1 MNFLEVSLIC
11 SILSCTLVT
20 GFTLLYAVVIMPGLS
35 KLDDK
40 EFIKAFQV
48 TDGVI
53 QDNQPLF
60 ILTWLGSVIPV
71 VGAILSSIISVGLP
85 EAWLI
90 VFVGVVYLLG
100 VQGITLSVHLPL
112 NNHIKKINEIQISMG
127 VNSNFKS
134 FYLALSVLLGLIFYL
149 LVSFFIK
156 AFKSEDIKL
165 KY

>member
-40 EFIKAFQV
+40 EFIRAFQL
-48 TDGVI
+48 TDSVI

-60 ILTWLGSVIPV
+60 ILIWLGSVISV

-112 NNHIKKINEIQISMG
+112 NNRIKKINIEKTDHQM
-127 VNSNFKS
+127 
-134 FYLALSVLLGLIFYL
+134 LSVERGKFETRWNFFNTIRTGISFSVSLTLL
-149 LVSFFIK
+149 LVI
-156 AFKSEDIKL
+156 AL
-165 KY
+165 R

>member
-60 ILTWLGSVIPV
+60 ILTWLGSVISV

-112 NNHIKKINEIQISMG
+112 NNHIKKINIEKTDHQT
-127 VNSNFKS
+127 
-134 FYLALSVLLGLIFYL
+134 LSVERQKFETRWNFFNTIRTAISFLVSLTLL
-149 LVSFFIK
+149 LVV
-156 AFKSEDIKL
+156 AL
-165 KY
+165 R

>member
-60 ILTWLGSVIPV
+60 ILTWLGSVISV
-71 VGAILSSIISVGLP
+71 VSAILTSIISVGLP

-112 NNHIKKINEIQISMG
+112 NNHIKKINIEKTDHQT
-127 VNSNFKS
+127 
-134 FYLALSVLLGLIFYL
+134 LSVEREKFETRWNFFNTIRTGISFLVSLTLL
-149 LVSFFIK
+149 LVV
-156 AFKSEDIKL
+156 AL
-165 KY
+165 R

>member
-1 MNFLEVSLIC
+1 MDFLDVSLIL

-20 GFTLLYAVVIMPGLS
+20 GFILTYAVVVMPGLS

-60 ILTWLGSVIPV
+60 ILTWLGSVISV

-112 NNHIKKINEIQISMG
+112 NNHIKKINIEKTDHQT
-127 VNSNFKS
+127 
-134 FYLALSVLLGLIFYL
+134 LSVEREKFETRWNFFNTIRTAISFLVSLTLL
-149 LVSFFIK
+149 LVV
-156 AFKSEDIKL
+156 AL
-165 KY
+165 R

>member
-11 SILSCTLVT
+11 STLLCTLVT

-40 EFIKAFQV
+40 EFIRAFQL
-48 TDGVI
+48 TDSVI

-60 ILTWLGSVIPV
+60 ILIWLGSVISV

-100 VQGITLSVHLPL
+100 VQGITLSVHLP
-112 NNHIKKINEIQISMG
+112 
-127 VNSNFKS
+127 
-134 FYLALSVLLGLIFYL
+134 
-149 LVSFFIK
+149 
-156 AFKSEDIKL
+156 
-165 KY
+165 

>member
-60 ILTWLGSVIPV
+60 ILTWLGSVISV

-112 NNHIKKINEIQISMG
+112 NNHIKKINIEKTANQT
-127 VNSNFKS
+127 
-134 FYLALSVLLGLIFYL
+134 LSVEREKFETRWNFFNTIRTGISFLVSLTLL
-149 LVSFFIK
+149 LVV
-156 AFKSEDIKL
+156 AL
-165 KY
+165 R

>member
-60 ILTWLGSVIPV
+60 ILTWLGSVISV

-112 NNHIKKINEIQISMG
+112 NNHIKKINIEKTDHQT
-127 VNSNFKS
+127 
-134 FYLALSVLLGLIFYL
+134 LSVERQKFETRWNFFNTIRTGISF
-149 LVSFFIK
+149 LVSLTLLLII
-156 AFKSEDIKL
+156 AL
-165 KY
+165 Q

>member
-60 ILTWLGSVIPV
+60 ILIWLGSVISV

-112 NNHIKKINEIQISMG
+112 NNHIKKINIEKTDHQM
-127 VNSNFKS
+127 
-134 FYLALSVLLGLIFYL
+134 LSVERGKFETRWNFFNTIRTGISFLVSLTLL
-149 LVSFFIK
+149 LVV
-156 AFKSEDIKL
+156 AL
-165 KY
+165 R

>member
-60 ILTWLGSVIPV
+60 ILTWLGSVISV

-112 NNHIKKINEIQISMG
+112 NNHIKKINIEKTDHQT
-127 VNSNFKS
+127 
-134 FYLALSVLLGLIFYL
+134 LSVEREKFETRWNFFNTIRTGISFLVSLTLL
-149 LVSFFIK
+149 LVV
-156 AFKSEDIKL
+156 AL
-165 KY
+165 R

>member
-53 QDNQPLF
+53 QHNQPLF
-60 ILTWLGSVIPV
+60 ILIWLGSVISV

-112 NNHIKKINEIQISMG
+112 NNHIKKINIEKTDPQM
-127 VNSNFKS
+127 
-134 FYLALSVLLGLIFYL
+134 LSVERGKFETRWNFFNTIRTGISFLVSLTLL
-149 LVSFFIK
+149 LVI
-156 AFKSEDIKL
+156 AL
-165 KY
+165 R

>member
-1 MNFLEVSLIC
+1 MNTLEVSLIC
-11 SILSCTLVT
+11 STLSCTLVT

-60 ILTWLGSVIPV
+60 ILTWLGSVISV

-112 NNHIKKINEIQISMG
+112 NNHIKKINIEKTDHQT
-127 VNSNFKS
+127 
-134 FYLALSVLLGLIFYL
+134 LSVEREKFETRWNFFNTIRTGISFSVSLTLLLIVAL
-149 LVSFFIK
+149 R
-156 AFKSEDIKL
+156 
-165 KY
+165 

>member
-60 ILTWLGSVIPV
+60 ILTWLGSVISV

-100 VQGITLSVHLPL
+100 AQGITLSVHLPL
-112 NNHIKKINEIQISMG
+112 NNRIKKINIEKTDHQT
-127 VNSNFKS
+127 
-134 FYLALSVLLGLIFYL
+134 LSVEREKFETRWNFFNTIRTGISFLVSLTLL
-149 LVSFFIK
+149 LVV
-156 AFKSEDIKL
+156 AL
-165 KY
+165 R

>member
-11 SILSCTLVT
+11 STLLCTLVT

-40 EFIKAFQV
+40 EFIRAFQL
-48 TDGVI
+48 TDSVI

-60 ILTWLGSVIPV
+60 ILIWLGSVISV

-90 VFVGVVYLLG
+90 VFVGVVYLLA

-112 NNHIKKINEIQISMG
+112 NNRIKKINIEKTDHQM
-127 VNSNFKS
+127 
-134 FYLALSVLLGLIFYL
+134 LSVERGKFETRWNFFNNIRTGISFSVSLTLLLIIAL
-149 LVSFFIK
+149 Q
-156 AFKSEDIKL
+156 
-165 KY
+165 

>member
-60 ILTWLGSVIPV
+60 ILTWLGSVISV

-90 VFVGVVYLLG
+90 VFVGVFYLLG

-112 NNHIKKINEIQISMG
+112 NNHIKKINIEKTAHQT
-127 VNSNFKS
+127 
-134 FYLALSVLLGLIFYL
+134 LSVEREKFETRWNFFNTIRTGISFLVSLTLL
-149 LVSFFIK
+149 LVI
-156 AFKSEDIKL
+156 AL
-165 KY
+165 R

>member
-11 SILSCTLVT
+11 SILLCTLVT

-60 ILTWLGSVIPV
+60 ILTWLGSVISV

-112 NNHIKKINEIQISMG
+112 NNHIKKINIEKTDHQT
-127 VNSNFKS
+127 
-134 FYLALSVLLGLIFYL
+134 LSVEREKFETRWNFFNTIRTAISFLVSLTLL
-149 LVSFFIK
+149 LVV
-156 AFKSEDIKL
+156 AL
-165 KY
+165 R

>member
-40 EFIKAFQV
+40 EFIRAFQL
-48 TDGVI
+48 TDSVI

-60 ILTWLGSVIPV
+60 ILIWLGSVISV

-112 NNHIKKINEIQISMG
+112 NNRIKKINIEKTDHQM
-127 VNSNFKS
+127 
-134 FYLALSVLLGLIFYL
+134 LSVERGKFETRWNFFNTIRTGISFLVSLTLL
-149 LVSFFIK
+149 LVI
-156 AFKSEDIKL
+156 AL
-165 KY
+165 R

>member
-60 ILTWLGSVIPV
+60 ILTWLGSVISV

-112 NNHIKKINEIQISMG
+112 NNHIKKINIEKTDHQM
-127 VNSNFKS
+127 
-134 FYLALSVLLGLIFYL
+134 LSVERGKFETRWNFFNTIRTGISFLVSLTLL
-149 LVSFFIK
+149 LVV
-156 AFKSEDIKL
+156 AL
-165 KY
+165 R

>member
-60 ILTWLGSVIPV
+60 ILTWLGSVISV

-112 NNHIKKINEIQISMG
+112 NNRIKKINIEKTDHQM
-127 VNSNFKS
+127 
-134 FYLALSVLLGLIFYL
+134 LSVERGKFETRWNFFNTIRTGISFLVSLTLL
-149 LVSFFIK
+149 LVI
-156 AFKSEDIKL
+156 AL
-165 KY
+165 R

>member
-11 SILSCTLVT
+11 SILSCTMVT

-60 ILTWLGSVIPV
+60 ILTWLGSVISV

-112 NNHIKKINEIQISMG
+112 NNHIKKINIEKTDRQT
-127 VNSNFKS
+127 
-134 FYLALSVLLGLIFYL
+134 LSVEREKFETRWNFFNTIRTGISFSVSLTLL
-149 LVSFFIK
+149 LVV
-156 AFKSEDIKL
+156 AL
-165 KY
+165 R

>member
-11 SILSCTLVT
+11 SILLCTLVT

-60 ILTWLGSVIPV
+60 ILTWLGSVISV

-112 NNHIKKINEIQISMG
+112 NNHIKKINIEKTDHQT
-127 VNSNFKS
+127 
-134 FYLALSVLLGLIFYL
+134 LSVEREKFETRWNFFNTIRTGISFLVSLTLL
-149 LVSFFIK
+149 LVV
-156 AFKSEDIKL
+156 AVR
-165 KY
+165 

>member
-1 MNFLEVSLIC
+1 
-11 SILSCTLVT
+11 
-20 GFTLLYAVVIMPGLS
+20 MPGLS

-60 ILTWLGSVIPV
+60 ILTWLGSVISV

-112 NNHIKKINEIQISMG
+112 NNHIKKINIEKTD
-127 VNSNFKS
+127 NRT
-134 FYLALSVLLGLIFYL
+134 LSVEREKFETRWNFFNTIRTGISFLVSLTLL
-149 LVSFFIK
+149 LVV
-156 AFKSEDIKL
+156 AL
-165 KY
+165 R

>member
-60 ILTWLGSVIPV
+60 ILTWLGSVISV

-112 NNHIKKINEIQISMG
+112 NNHIKKINIEKTDHQT
-127 VNSNFKS
+127 
-134 FYLALSVLLGLIFYL
+134 LSVERQKFETRWNFFNTIRTGISF
-149 LVSFFIK
+149 LVSLTLILVV
-156 AFKSEDIKL
+156 AL
-165 KY
+165 R

>member
-60 ILTWLGSVIPV
+60 ILTWLGSVISV
-71 VGAILSSIISVGLP
+71 VSAILTSIISVGLP

-112 NNHIKKINEIQISMG
+112 NNHIKKINIEKTDHQM
-127 VNSNFKS
+127 
-134 FYLALSVLLGLIFYL
+134 LSVERGKFETRWNFFNTIRTGISFLVSLTLL
-149 LVSFFIK
+149 LVI
-156 AFKSEDIKL
+156 AL
-165 KY
+165 R

>member
-60 ILTWLGSVIPV
+60 ILTWLGSVISV

-112 NNHIKKINEIQISMG
+112 NNHIKKINIEKTD
-127 VNSNFKS
+127 NKT
-134 FYLALSVLLGLIFYL
+134 LSVEREKFETRWNFFNTIRTGISFLVSLTLL
-149 LVSFFIK
+149 LVV
-156 AFKSEDIKL
+156 AL
-165 KY
+165 R

>member
-1 MNFLEVSLIC
+1 M
-11 SILSCTLVT
+11 
-20 GFTLLYAVVIMPGLS
+20 
-35 KLDDK
+35 
-40 EFIKAFQV
+40 

-60 ILTWLGSVIPV
+60 ILIWLGSVISV

-112 NNHIKKINEIQISMG
+112 NNRIKKINIEKTDHQM
-127 VNSNFKS
+127 
-134 FYLALSVLLGLIFYL
+134 LSVERGKFETRWNFFNTIRTGISFLVSLTLL
-149 LVSFFIK
+149 LVV
-156 AFKSEDIKL
+156 AL
-165 KY
+165 R

>member
-60 ILTWLGSVIPV
+60 ILIWLGSVISV

-112 NNHIKKINEIQISMG
+112 NNRIKKINIEKTDHQ
-127 VNSNFKS
+127 
-134 FYLALSVLLGLIFYL
+134 ALSVERR
-149 LVSFFIK
+149 
-156 AFKSEDIKL
+156 A
-165 KY
+165 

>member
-60 ILTWLGSVIPV
+60 ILIWLGSVISV

-112 NNHIKKINEIQISMG
+112 NNHIKKINIEKTDHQM
-127 VNSNFKS
+127 
-134 FYLALSVLLGLIFYL
+134 LSVERGKFETRWNFFNTIRTGISFLVSLTLL
-149 LVSFFIK
+149 LVI
-156 AFKSEDIKL
+156 AL
-165 KY
+165 R

>member
-60 ILTWLGSVIPV
+60 ILTWLGSVISV

-100 VQGITLSVHLPL
+100 VQGITLSVLLPL
-112 NNHIKKINEIQISMG
+112 NNHIKKINIEKTDHQT
-127 VNSNFKS
+127 
-134 FYLALSVLLGLIFYL
+134 LSVEREKFETRWNFFNTIRTGISFLVSLTLL
-149 LVSFFIK
+149 LVV
-156 AFKSEDIKL
+156 AL
-165 KY
+165 R

>member
-1 MNFLEVSLIC
+1 MSFLEVSLIC

-60 ILTWLGSVIPV
+60 ILTWLGSVISV

-112 NNHIKKINEIQISMG
+112 NNHIKKINIEKTDHQT
-127 VNSNFKS
+127 
-134 FYLALSVLLGLIFYL
+134 LSVEREKFETRWNFFNTIRTGISFLVSLTLL
-149 LVSFFIK
+149 LVI
-156 AFKSEDIKL
+156 AL
-165 KY
+165 R

>member
-11 SILSCTLVT
+11 SILLCTLVT

-60 ILTWLGSVIPV
+60 ILTWLGSVISV

-112 NNHIKKINEIQISMG
+112 NNHIKKINIEKTDHQT
-127 VNSNFKS
+127 
-134 FYLALSVLLGLIFYL
+134 LSVEREKFETRWNFFNTIRTGISFLVSLTLL
-149 LVSFFIK
+149 LVV
-156 AFKSEDIKL
+156 AL
-165 KY
+165 R

>member
-60 ILTWLGSVIPV
+60 ILIWLGSVISV

-112 NNHIKKINEIQISMG
+112 NNRIKKINIEKTDPQM
-127 VNSNFKS
+127 
-134 FYLALSVLLGLIFYL
+134 LSVERGKFETRWNFFNTIRTGISFLVSLTLL
-149 LVSFFIK
+149 LVV
-156 AFKSEDIKL
+156 AL
-165 KY
+165 R

>member
-60 ILTWLGSVIPV
+60 ILTWLGSVISV
-71 VGAILSSIISVGLP
+71 VGVILSSIISVGLP

-112 NNHIKKINEIQISMG
+112 NNHIKKINIEKTD
-127 VNSNFKS
+127 NKT
-134 FYLALSVLLGLIFYL
+134 LSVEREKFETRWNFFNTIRTGISFLVSLTLL
-149 LVSFFIK
+149 LVV
-156 AFKSEDIKL
+156 AL
-165 KY
+165 R

>member
-60 ILTWLGSVIPV
+60 ILIWLGSVISV

-112 NNHIKKINEIQISMG
+112 NNRIKKINIEKTDPQM
-127 VNSNFKS
+127 
-134 FYLALSVLLGLIFYL
+134 LSVERGKFETRWNFFNTIRTGISFLVSLTLL
-149 LVSFFIK
+149 LVI
-156 AFKSEDIKL
+156 AL
-165 KY
+165 R

>member
-60 ILTWLGSVIPV
+60 ILTWLGSVISV

-112 NNHIKKINEIQISMG
+112 NNHIKKINIEKTD
-127 VNSNFKS
+127 NKT
-134 FYLALSVLLGLIFYL
+134 LSVERQKFETRWNFFNTIRTGISFLVSLTLL
-149 LVSFFIK
+149 LVI
-156 AFKSEDIKL
+156 AL
-165 KY
+165 R

>member
-11 SILSCTLVT
+11 STLLCTLVT

-40 EFIKAFQV
+40 EFIRAFQL
-48 TDGVI
+48 TDSVI

-60 ILTWLGSVIPV
+60 ILIWLGSVISV

-90 VFVGVVYLLG
+90 VFVGVVYLLA

-112 NNHIKKINEIQISMG
+112 NNRIKKINIEKTDPNVKRRASKNLDKM
-127 VNSNFKS
+127 
-134 FYLALSVLLGLIFYL
+134 
-149 LVSFFIK
+149 
-156 AFKSEDIKL
+156 
-165 KY
+165 

>member
-60 ILTWLGSVIPV
+60 ILTWLGSVISV

-100 VQGITLSVHLPL
+100 VQGITLSVPLPL
-112 NNHIKKINEIQISMG
+112 NNHIKKINIEKTDHQT
-127 VNSNFKS
+127 
-134 FYLALSVLLGLIFYL
+134 LSVERQKFETRWNFFNTIRTGISFLVSLTLL
-149 LVSFFIK
+149 LVI
-156 AFKSEDIKL
+156 AL
-165 KY
+165 R

>member
-60 ILTWLGSVIPV
+60 ILTWLGSVISV
-71 VGAILSSIISVGLP
+71 VGAILTSIISVGLP

-112 NNHIKKINEIQISMG
+112 NNRIKKINIEKTDHQ
-127 VNSNFKS
+127 
-134 FYLALSVLLGLIFYL
+134 ALSVERRAWKI
-149 LVSFFIK
+149 
-156 AFKSEDIKL
+156 
-165 KY
+165 

>member
-60 ILTWLGSVIPV
+60 ILTWLGSVISV

-112 NNHIKKINEIQISMG
+112 NNHIKKINIEKTDHQT
-127 VNSNFKS
+127 
-134 FYLALSVLLGLIFYL
+134 LSVEREKFETRWNFFNTIRTAISFLVSLTLL
-149 LVSFFIK
+149 LVV
-156 AFKSEDIKL
+156 AL
-165 KY
+165 R